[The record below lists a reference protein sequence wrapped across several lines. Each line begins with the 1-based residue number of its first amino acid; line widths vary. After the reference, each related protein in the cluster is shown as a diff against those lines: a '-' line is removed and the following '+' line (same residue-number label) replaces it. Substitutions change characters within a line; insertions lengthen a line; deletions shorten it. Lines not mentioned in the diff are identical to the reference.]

1 MGGPLERLVT
11 KASSSRG
18 HEGQPGGKTGR
29 LNDEETRKLPHH
41 DLAIAKNTMKT
52 CTPNTEEPSTGGRNY
67 NTNTFLMQNR
77 TDDRLSHD
85 ASKVL
90 KIKLSLLW

>member
-1 MGGPLERLVT
+1 
-11 KASSSRG
+11 
-18 HEGQPGGKTGR
+18 
-29 LNDEETRKLPHH
+29 
-41 DLAIAKNTMKT
+41 MKT